1 MTDLRKF
8 DAAARSAQRTVTWF
22 SALVAISIAFA
33 IPAVFGITKY
43 AAESEELHIEVT
55 LAAGQVAGHIYRSDS
70 VWRYEL
76 DRLEELTTL
85 SEIHDSSI
93 GRLISDAD
101 GKAVAKFGAVISYPW
116 LERNAPI
123 LVRGRQEATLSF
135 RRSMVPLLLLTA
147 ATGLIGVLIG
157 GAAYAGVKWYPL
169 RVIARSLTELRAS
182 QARLAAQIDETGR
195 AYRELE
201 GQNSRIEA
209 ASQELA
215 RARDQADLANRTK
228 SEFLANMSHE
238 LRTPLNAIIGFS
250 ELLSSDMA
258 ERLSKEQCKDYARD
272 IFNSGMHLLHL
283 INEILDLSKI
293 EAGKLE
299 LDLETIELDE
309 IIRPCLRLVAGRASL
324 GRVRVDYVETP
335 AAVLGDR
342 TRLKQ
347 IVLNILSNA
356 IKFTPPEGKV
366 DISVRRA
373 DDGATILTVRDTG
386 IGMRPEDIPRAMMP
400 FQQLDNVLAKKFE
413 GTGLGLALTNM
424 LTKMHG
430 ATLKIGSAPNAGTV
444 VTIQFPPL
452 ADAEAHIAS
461 APLRRS
467 S

>member
-1 MTDLRKF
+1 L
-8 DAAARSAQRTVTWF
+8 
-22 SALVAISIAFA
+22 
-33 IPAVFGITKY
+33 
-43 AAESEELHIEVT
+43 AE
-55 LAAGQVAGHIYRSDS
+55 
-70 VWRYEL
+70 
-76 DRLEELTTL
+76 
-85 SEIHDSSI
+85 
-93 GRLISDAD
+93 
-101 GKAVAKFGAVISYPW
+101 
-116 LERNAPI
+116 
-123 LVRGRQEATLSF
+123 
-135 RRSMVPLLLLTA
+135 
-147 ATGLIGVLIG
+147 
-157 GAAYAGVKWYPL
+157 
-169 RVIARSLTELRAS
+169 
-182 QARLAAQIDETGR
+182 QIDETGR

-201 GQNSRIEA
+201 GKNRRLEDT
-209 ASQELA
+209 SQELA

-238 LRTPLNAIIGFS
+238 LRTPLNAVIGFS
-250 ELLSSDMA
+250 ELLSGDMA
-258 ERLSKEQCKDYARD
+258 ERLGKAQSRDYARD
-272 IFNSGMHLLHL
+272 IFNSGTHLLHL

-324 GRVRVDYVETP
+324 GGVRVEYAESS

-373 DDGATILTVRDTG
+373 DDGAAILAIRDTG

-424 LTKMHG
+424 LAKMHG
-430 ATLKIGSAPNAGTV
+430 ATLKISSAPNAGTV
-444 VTIQFPPL
+444 VTIQFPPV
-452 ADAEAHIAS
+452 AEAAAQIPS